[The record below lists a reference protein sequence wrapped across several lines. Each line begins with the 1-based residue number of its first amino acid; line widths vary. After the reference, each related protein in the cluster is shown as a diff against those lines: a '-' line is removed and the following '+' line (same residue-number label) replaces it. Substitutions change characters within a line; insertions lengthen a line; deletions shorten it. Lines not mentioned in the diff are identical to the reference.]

1 MKQQRPFEKGF
12 CSAGYLYG
20 AGLVHAQYHRILPMG
35 RHWNFALQNCFNLWF
50 NLKTFVSTLVQK
62 SRIPSN
68 WDQHFGITCLAYNTC
83 QLLQF
88 TVEVYSKYFESRILN
103 VVLNRRRCV
112 SFEPPPLGNHTWLKL
127 QTMSLQFKASPVLTS
142 FIAST
147 QNVVLA
153 LATQVQQAICVNTW
167 KVF

>member
-1 MKQQRPFEKGF
+1 M
-12 CSAGYLYG
+12 
-20 AGLVHAQYHRILPMG
+20 VH
-35 RHWNFALQNCFNLWF
+35 
-50 NLKTFVSTLVQK
+50 LKTFVSTLVQK

-147 QNVVLA
+147 QNVVSCSCHSR
-153 LATQVQQAICVNTW
+153 ATGNTW
-167 KVF
+167 KHLKSVLIHNHIQSDLLYQGSPEERRYAIFAVGLEKLHP